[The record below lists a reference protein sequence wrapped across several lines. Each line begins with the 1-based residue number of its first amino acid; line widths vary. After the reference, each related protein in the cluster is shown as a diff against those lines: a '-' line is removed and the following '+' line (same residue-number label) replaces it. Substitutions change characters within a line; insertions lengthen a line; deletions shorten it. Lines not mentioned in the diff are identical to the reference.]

1 MTLSGPELA
10 LARLVRDA
18 RLAGDHDLPR
28 LFDEYAQTVGVA
40 PLLVYLVDLQQR
52 VLVPFPPPARAGEES
67 VALEVGSAAVGRAY
81 QRGELVTEPL
91 ADGATQVWLPLMD
104 GSERLGVIAA
114 TVPAPDAL
122 DADGGALRTRLL
134 TFAATAAGL
143 VMTKTLVGDTVVR
156 LRRTTPMSLA
166 AETQWATLPPLA
178 FGNGRVTVSGGLEPA
193 YEGGGDTVDYAVDG
207 GTAHLAI
214 FDGMGHGIRSAQ
226 LATLAVSAYRHA
238 RRAGHHLGE
247 IVCRI
252 DATVAESFDGVGFL
266 TGHVAELDTL
276 SGRLS
281 WVNAGHPPPLLLRGG
296 RVVRE
301 LLVEPTLPLGL
312 GGLLDEDPHVGTA
325 TLRADDMVLF
335 YSDGVVEARSP
346 GGEFFGVP
354 RLVDMVTRHLAAGL
368 APPETL
374 RRVIASLLEFQHG
387 QLADDASLLLVQLHG
402 DPAPRRS

>member
-28 LFDEYAQTVGVA
+28 LFDEYARLIGVD
-40 PLLVYLVDLQQR
+40 PLLIHLVDLQQR
-52 VLVPFPPPARAGEES
+52 VLVPFLPPGRAGEGTGT
-67 VALEVGSAAVGRAY
+67 LEVASSAAGRAY
-81 QRGELVTEPL
+81 QHGEVVTEPL
-91 ADGATQVWLPLMD
+91 ADGTTRVWLPLVD
-104 GSERLGVIAA
+104 GAERLGVVAA
-114 TVPAPDAL
+114 TVRGPDAL
-122 DADGGALRTRLL
+122 DADGGALRTRLQ

-143 VMTKTLVGDTVVR
+143 VMLKTLVGDTVVR

-178 FGNGRVTVSGGLEPA
+178 FGDGRVTVSGGLEPA

-238 RRAGHHLGE
+238 RRADHHLTE
-247 IVCRI
+247 IVRRI
-252 DATVAESFDGVGFL
+252 DATVAESFDGVAFL

-276 SGRLS
+276 SGRFT

-301 LLVEPTLPLGL
+301 LMVEPTLPLGL
-312 GGLLDEDPHVGTA
+312 GGLLDEDPHVGSA
-325 TLRADDMVLF
+325 TLRPDDMVLF

-346 GGEFFGVP
+346 DGEFFGVP

-368 APPETL
+368 APPETM
-374 RRVIASLLEFQHG
+374 RRVISSLLDFQDG
-387 QLADDASLLLVQLHG
+387 QLSDDASLLLVQLHG
-402 DPAPRRS
+402 DPVSRP